1 MSDHWAA
8 ELPGSTGEPLEFFGS
23 EEAQPLDQ
31 IDPDIWESIDRRLA
45 ERSGGQERLIPL
57 LHMVQEKLGYIP
69 FAVQEYVAEKLG
81 MSPIQVYGVVSFYHF
96 FTTTP
101 RGRHQFKVCMG
112 TACFVRQA
120 ERLVSTISD
129 AAGLKVGEVTD
140 DRLFSLE
147 HVRCLGACGLAPAI
161 MLNNDTHGNLTPKD
175 ARKMVLRL
183 KSKARREQANK
194 AESQEDPSD

>member
-1 MSDHWAA
+1 MSNDWAA
-8 ELPGSTGEPLEFFGS
+8 ELPGSDGEPQEFFGS

-31 IDPDIWESIDRRLA
+31 IDSEIWERIDRRLA
-45 ERSGGQERLIPL
+45 EQTGGQERLIPL
-57 LHMVQEKLGYIP
+57 LHMVQEELGYIP
-69 FAVQEYVAEKLG
+69 FAVQEYVADKLG

-120 ERLVSTISD
+120 ERLVSTIRD
-129 AAGLKVGEVTD
+129 AAGVEVGGVTED
-140 DRLFSLE
+140 QLFSLE

-161 MLNNDTHGNLTPKD
+161 MLNNDTYGNLTPKD

-183 KSKARREQANK
+183 KSKARREQAEEANG
-194 AESQEDPSD
+194 EVSE

>member
-1 MSDHWAA
+1 MSKDWAS
-8 ELPGSTGEPLEFFGS
+8 ELPGSTGEPLEFYGS

-31 IDPDIWESIDRRLA
+31 FDSEIWERIDRQLA
-45 ERSGGQERLIPL
+45 GQAGGQERLIPL
-57 LHMVQEKLGYIP
+57 LHMVQEELGYIP
-69 FAVQEYVAEKLG
+69 FAVQEYVADKLG

-120 ERLVSTISD
+120 ERLVSAVRD
-129 AAGLKVGEVTD
+129 AAGVKVGGVTD

-147 HVRCLGACGLAPAI
+147 QVRCLGACGLAPAI

-175 ARKMVLRL
+175 VRKMVLRL
-183 KSKARREQANK
+183 KSKARREQAK
-194 AESQEDPSD
+194 QAEEDPSD